1 MRNKVKDNQLKSNAS
16 TTLILQGTPNI
27 GGIPYLFIFFFLK
40 NKNQPKAL
48 SSYISVYIYVYSWQ
62 NISIYIINIKRAS

>member
-1 MRNKVKDNQLKSNAS
+1 MRNKVKDNQLKSYAS
-16 TTLILQGTPNI
+16 TALILQGTPNI

-48 SSYISVYIYVYSWQ
+48 SSYISVYIFM
-62 NISIYIINIKRAS
+62 YIVGRTLVFILLT